1 MSWSDSN
8 IAGDYWKWSVYLTI
22 RKDGTYSVGAAQ
34 TCSDGP
40 SHRLPSIYPLR
51 NGRQVRDAVEEIFLD
66 DNLSSEDIDWEQIA
80 SALSGHAPKLAEQL
94 KNTFAE
100 DLILEREEEERAAEL
115 ELKEKP
121 INDWAMRAIWP
132 RNDFGPYLLRG
143 MNNYRKG
150 RAVFEFVQ
158 RYYTSHGEFP
168 TGTHKLSETFTV
180 KFPDA

>member
-8 IAGDYWKWSVYLTI
+8 IAGDYWKWTIYLTI
-22 RKDGTYSVGAAQ
+22 RKDGTFSVGAAQ

-66 DNLSSEDIDWEQIA
+66 DNLSSEDIDWEQIT
-80 SALSGHAPKLAEQL
+80 SALSGQAPKLAEQL

-121 INDWAMRAIWP
+121 IKEWVMRAVWQ
-132 RNDFGPYLLRG
+132 RSDSNNNLHRG
-143 MNNYRKG
+143 MVNYHRG
-150 RAVFEFVQ
+150 RAVLEFVH
-158 RYYTSHGEFP
+158 RYYAAHGEFP
-168 TGTHKLSETFTV
+168 KGTHKLSDTLTV
-180 KFPDA
+180 GFPDA